1 MADAFSA
8 GRYPLSPRSVLD
20 TNVRQLPS
28 YGGSAETALADVQR
42 YLEND
47 FRVVVFASDDRRAD
61 VLAAMLER
69 NGIPPLRGFPNGT
82 LPPGGTGPPLRWA
95 LSPRALKRRRRTLPC

>member
-8 GRYPLSPRSVLD
+8 GAIPLPRSVLD

-42 YLEND
+42 YLENK
-47 FRVVVFASDDRRAD
+47 FRVVVFASTTAGRMCSQRCSSETAYRRCA
-61 VLAAMLER
+61 LPERRSAA
-69 NGIPPLRGFPNGT
+69 
-82 LPPGGTGPPLRWA
+82 GGTGHRCGG
-95 LSPRALKRRRRTLPC
+95 RALRGS

>member
-1 MADAFSA
+1 M
-8 GRYPLSPRSVLD
+8 LD

-47 FRVVVFASDDRRAD
+47 FRVVVFASDERRAD
-61 VLAAMLER
+61 VLAAMLEH
-69 NGIPPLRGFPNGT
+69 NGIPPLRGFPERRSAA
-82 LPPGGTGPPLRWA
+82 GGTRYGRGG
-95 LSPRALKRRRRTLPC
+95 RALRGS

>member
-1 MADAFSA
+1 MDISDSLADDLKILREGAFPVAETGDYLLPWKDACEKIADFAVVMADAFSA

-42 YLEND
+42 
-47 FRVVVFASDDRRAD
+47 
-61 VLAAMLER
+61 
-69 NGIPPLRGFPNGT
+69 
-82 LPPGGTGPPLRWA
+82 
-95 LSPRALKRRRRTLPC
+95 